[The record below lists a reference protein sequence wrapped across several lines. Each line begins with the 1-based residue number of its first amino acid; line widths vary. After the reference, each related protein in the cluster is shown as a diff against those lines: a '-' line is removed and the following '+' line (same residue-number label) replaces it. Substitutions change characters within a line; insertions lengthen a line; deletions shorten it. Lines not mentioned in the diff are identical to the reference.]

1 MYFLKLEFTRCETE
15 QPLRDM
21 ESQEKKVQKDKHT
34 GNLFGKKLH
43 VEGTC

>member
-1 MYFLKLEFTRCETE
+1 MYFLKLGFTPCETE

-21 ESQEKKVQKDKHT
+21 ESQEKEVQKDKHT
-34 GNLFGKKLH
+34 GNLFGKKLQ